1 MPAGA
6 GSPYAAVAHAAA
18 AYAAAAAAA
27 SAAVSD
33 QGPKPIFHAFQWSC
47 RFLTWPELYV
57 EKGHCLPEAWGTWIR
72 CMENGLWAEHAGVQY
87 ILQDLVY
94 SIRPVQ
100 GEGGAGASAVAH
112 GAAAAAAASAAE
124 ILTMQQRHRLT
135 ALA

>member
-27 SAAVSD
+27 SAAISD

-94 SIRPVQ
+94 SIRPVPVEEEREPQ
-100 GEGGAGASAVAH
+100 LWPTGLQPLLPPLLPRSSQCSRG
-112 GAAAAAAASAAE
+112 
-124 ILTMQQRHRLT
+124 T
-135 ALA
+135 A